1 MNFTFSFFILFFGL
15 NFTQAFEVPALTDS
29 VVDQAGLLNSS
40 AQQKLANALK
50 VISEKDGPQVGVLTV
65 ETIDPLTIEEASYKV
80 VKNWQLGSAQKDDGI
95 LLMIAKKERKVR
107 IEVGQGVEGD
117 LTDAYSRRI
126 IDDGI
131 VPLFR
136 QGMTSEGIVFGVSEI
151 LKRMNPPYDLAEFL
165 DVPTV
170 SQRSSRRGDIVD
182 LIILF
187 CVLIFL
193 IYSIGNGGGGHYRGG
208 FRRSYGGGIYGGG
221 FGGGF
226 GGSSS
231 GGGWSGGGGGFS
243 GGGASGSW

>member
-1 MNFTFSFFILFFGL
+1 MNSIYCCLILFFGL
-15 NFTQAFEVPALTDS
+15 SLSQAFEVPPLVDS
-29 VVDQAGLLNSS
+29 VVDQAGLLDST

-50 VISEKDGPQVGVLTV
+50 VISEKGGPQVGVLTV
-65 ETIDPLTIEEASYKV
+65 DSIDPLTIEEASYKV
-80 VKNWQLGSAQKDDGI
+80 VKSWQLGTAQKDNGV

-136 QGMTSEGIVFGVSEI
+136 QGLTSEGIVFGVSEI
-151 LKRMNPPYDLAEFL
+151 LKRMNPPYDLAEYL
-165 DVPTV
+165 DVPTI
-170 SQRSSRRGDIVD
+170 SNRSSRRGDVVD
-182 LIILF
+182 LIIMF
-187 CVLIFL
+187 CVLLFL
-193 IYSIGNGGGGHYRGG
+193 IYSAGQGGGGRG
-208 FRRSYGGGIYGGG
+208 FRRGYGAVYGGG

-226 GGSSS
+226 GGSSG